1 MDKKTHYNPYHTTD
15 PQKLLELK
23 RLEADT
29 LLDLIRSVYNPDLKT
44 IQICILVRNALKVQL
59 GINKQSFYYEMEGE
73 WIEGICHGFESLPSE
88 YSAKLASVSIPA
100 QLSEENSPY
109 LAGLGVEYVIPVKI
123 RGLTKACFLL
133 AEFADSEEELQNDI
147 IFIETVG
154 HILYSALHNRQLIR
168 ERFRQEAIK
177 KELEVAETI
186 QKQFLISDF
195 TKFTEFDVFAQNLAY
210 HGVGGDYF
218 DILKRGKNTSFVCI
232 ADVSGKGMSAALLM
246 SNLQANLRAL
256 CAQYDYLP
264 LIITELNQNLFE
276 MTKGEKFVTLFL
288 AKIDFSARKIHYIN
302 AGHNYPLFIHKDK
315 IAYLESHC
323 VFLGAFNEL
332 NPPEETVL
340 SYEAGDL
347 LFLYTDGLSDQTNQS
362 GESFGE
368 KRIETHLWDVR
379 NQNAKSI
386 SQSFINQFTTFANN
400 AELVDDLTLLTIKF

>member
-1 MDKKTHYNPYHTTD
+1 MDKKISYNPYHTTD

-59 GINKQSFYYEMEGE
+59 GIKKQSFYYEIEGKWE
-73 WIEGICHGFESLPSE
+73 EGICHGFDSLQPDTALLLAKI
-88 YSAKLASVSIPA
+88 SAPVQLNSDNFPFLADTGM
-100 QLSEENSPY
+100 EF
-109 LAGLGVEYVIPVKI
+109 VIPVKV

-154 HILYSALHNRQLIR
+154 HILYSALYNRQLIR

-177 KELEVAETI
+177 RELEVAETI

-195 TKFTEFDVFAQNLAY
+195 GKFTEFDVYAKNLAY

-218 DILKRGKNTSFVCI
+218 DILKRGKNTTFVCI

-264 LIITELNQNLFE
+264 LIVTELNQNLYE

-288 AKIDFSARKIHYIN
+288 AKIDFSSRKIHYIN
-302 AGHNYPLFIHKDK
+302 AGHNYPLFIRKNK
-315 IAYLESHC
+315 VEYLESHC
-323 VFLGAFNEL
+323 VFLGAFGVL

-340 SYEAGDL
+340 SYDLGDV
-347 LFLYTDGLSDQTNQS
+347 LFMYTDGLTDQTNQK
-362 GESFGE
+362 GVSFGE
-368 KRIETHLWDVR
+368 KRIETHLWDVKE
-379 NQNAKSI
+379 QDAKSI
-386 SQSFINQFTTFANN
+386 VLSFVGQFTAFAEE